1 MNGFQLFFCQE
12 SFLLRAIIAV
22 SFWKARK
29 EKTMF
34 SEEEP
39 VLKNPLFFV
48 WKFIQNLFFCGEY
61 GIIKEEDF
69 PKKALRRVLLDD
81 ILNDGAFLQ
90 EKRKRG
96 KKRQKQGVLPEKIHE
111 GMWKE

>member
-39 VLKNPLFFV
+39 VLKIPPSFLYGNLYRACFFAENMV
-48 WKFIQNLFFCGEY
+48 S
-61 GIIKEEDF
+61 
-69 PKKALRRVLLDD
+69 
-81 ILNDGAFLQ
+81 
-90 EKRKRG
+90 
-96 KKRQKQGVLPEKIHE
+96 
-111 GMWKE
+111 